1 MGVLINRGQIV
12 FHQQQGDW
20 TYIRPLHKQAG
31 VSYTFNILG
40 KFQENQAMC
49 KPLEVPLNFL

>member
-1 MGVLINRGQIV
+1 MGVLINRGQILL
-12 FHQQQGDW
+12 HQQQGDW

-40 KFQENQAMC
+40 KFQENKLC
-49 KPLEVPLNFL
+49 VNPLKCL